1 VTPIVRATEELD
13 EAVRADVEAAL
24 ALLAEDQLEAAYRKV
39 ELITHALGNHSLPSH
54 LIGLLSLR
62 AQEAGKALEAFLL
75 AHQLAPEV
83 KEHAEIL
90 GILYAKLGHVADSLY
105 FGKLSTA
112 TTREFGIEALVPVWF
127 GTFLGAFFNMQD
139 QPLLREAERC
149 FNAGDFLSSMRHF
162 RQATQIDRDAAAG
175 WRGLAISLLSAGRA
189 IDALEA
195 STTLVALRDR
205 TPADL
210 ALHGEAL
217 LANGDFDAAIE
228 VQAKAAA
235 ELPDDPNVGFALV
248 RTLARCHRSEKSAL
262 IDAAAGFATRF
273 EMGLNPPARAG
284 LDALKQRRF
293 RLGVVSTHWRNGEG
307 LDSIVPVLE
316 RFDPRHVELF
326 VYAEDRTR
334 ATLATRLRN
343 RADAWRDIE
352 VLDDDTLSFL
362 IRNDALDVLIDL
374 DGTALCTRPVLFLAR
389 PASLTLSLYGVPECA
404 ATLGFDGV
412 IGDPKTFEG
421 VERAV
426 RVTGGLATVPFD
438 LPQAA
443 RARPPSEAPVYG
455 LALPFPAYDDD
466 IVRIWQAIQAA
477 VPDAMLRLTPAAIGS
492 GSEVNAIRALFGPA
506 NLLIGDLQETL
517 IDHFQAIDILLVPP
531 NEPMAD
537 GAIAAGSI
545 GVIIIAARG
554 PQPRTGLVPGWLESI
569 GLDTLITADFG
580 GMSDR
585 AIAVA
590 PLDQRNALRQQLE
603 SAVAIDRERGAT
615 GRASRLLDALMLPV
629 LTGNFA

>member
-1 VTPIVRATEELD
+1 MTPIVRAIQELD
-13 EAVRADVEAAL
+13 EPIRAEVDAAL
-24 ALLAEDQLEAAYRKV
+24 ALLAEDQLEPAYRKV
-39 ELITHALGNHSLPSH
+39 EFITHALGNHSLPSH
-54 LIGLLSLR
+54 LIGLISLR
-62 AQEAGKALEAFLL
+62 AHEAGKALEAFLL

-112 TTREFGIEALVPVWF
+112 TTREFGIEALVPAWF
-127 GTFLGAFFNMQD
+127 GTFLGAFFKMQD

-149 FNAGDFLSSMRHF
+149 FNTGDFLSSMRHY
-162 RQATQIDRDAAAG
+162 RQATQIDRDAAAA
-175 WRGLAISLLSAGRA
+175 WRGLAISQLSAGRA
-189 IDALEA
+189 IDALAA
-195 STTLVALRDR
+195 STTLVGLRDR

-217 LANGDFDAAIE
+217 LANGDYDAAIDAQTTA
-228 VQAKAAA
+228 VA
-235 ELPDDPNVGFALV
+235 ELPDDPNVGFALI
-248 RTLARCHRSEKSAL
+248 RTLARHPQSENSAL
-262 IDAAAGFATRF
+262 IAAAADFATRF
-273 EMGLNPPARAG
+273 EIGLAPPPRAG

-307 LDSIVPVLE
+307 LDTIVPVLE

-362 IRNDALDVLIDL
+362 VRNDGLDVLIDL
-374 DGTALCTRPVLFLAR
+374 DGPMLCTRPVLFLAR
-389 PASLTLSLYGVPECA
+389 PAALMLSLYGLPEIA
-404 ATLGFDGV
+404 GTLGFDGV
-412 IGDPKTFEG
+412 IGDPKTFAT

-426 RVTGGLATVPFD
+426 PVTGGLATVPFD

-443 RARPPSEAPVYG
+443 RAHLSTEAPIYG
-455 LALPFPAYDDD
+455 LTLPFAAYGDD
-466 IVRIWQAIQAA
+466 IVEVWRAIHAA
-477 VPDAMLRLTPAAIGS
+477 VPDAMLRLTPTSIGS
-492 GSEVNAIRALFGPA
+492 ASELDAVRTLFGTA
-506 NLLIGDLQETL
+506 NILLGDLHETL

-531 NEPMAD
+531 NDPMAD
-537 GAIAAGSI
+537 SAIAAASI
-545 GVIIIAARG
+545 GVIVIAARG
-554 PQPRTGLVPGWLESI
+554 PQPRTGLVAGWLESI
-569 GLDTLITADFG
+569 GLDRLIAADYD
-580 GMSDR
+580 GMSR
-585 AIAVA
+585 LAVAVA
-590 PLDQRNALRQQLE
+590 PLDDRIALRHQIE
-603 SAVAIDRERGAT
+603 SATAADRDRGAT
-615 GRASRLLDALMLPV
+615 PRASRLLDAMMSPV

>member
-1 VTPIVRATEELD
+1 LD
-13 EAVRADVEAAL
+13 EPIRAEVDAAL
-24 ALLAEDQLEAAYRKV
+24 ALLAEDQLEPAYRKV
-39 ELITHALGNHSLPSH
+39 EFIAGALGNHSLPSH
-54 LIGLLSLR
+54 LIGLMSLR

-112 TTREFGIEALVPVWF
+112 TTREFGIDALVPAWF
-127 GTFLGAFFNMQD
+127 GTFLGAFFKMQD

-189 IDALEA
+189 IDALAA
-195 STTLVALRDR
+195 STTLVGLRDR

-217 LANGDFDAAIE
+217 LANGDYDAALE
-228 VQAKAAA
+228 AQTTAAA
-235 ELPDDPNVGFALV
+235 ELPDDPNVGFALI
-248 RTLARCHRSEKSAL
+248 RTLARHPASENAAL
-262 IDAAAGFATRF
+262 IKAAADFARRF
-273 EMGLNPPARAG
+273 EAGLTPPPRAG

-307 LDSIVPVLE
+307 LDTIVPVLE

-343 RADAWRDIE
+343 RADSWRDID

-362 IRNDALDVLIDL
+362 VRNDGLDVLIDL
-374 DGTALCTRPVLFLAR
+374 DGPMLCTRPVLFLAR
-389 PASLTLSLYGVPECA
+389 PAALMLSLYGLPEIA
-404 ATLGFDGV
+404 ETLGFDGV
-412 IGDPKTFEG
+412 IGDPKTFETAA
-421 VERAV
+421 RAA
-426 RVTGGLATVPFD
+426 RVAGGLATMPLD
-438 LPQAA
+438 LPQSAK
-443 RARPPSEAPVYG
+443 ARPPTEAPLYG
-455 LALPFPAYDDD
+455 LALPFAAYGDD
-466 IVRIWQAIQAA
+466 IVGVWQAIHAA
-477 VPDAMLRLTPAAIGS
+477 VPNAMLRLTPASIG
-492 GSEVNAIRALFGPA
+492 GASELDVVRGLFGTA
-506 NLLIGDLQETL
+506 NILIGDLQETL
-517 IDHFQAIDILLVPP
+517 IDHFQAIDILLVPATD
-531 NEPMAD
+531 PMAD
-537 GAIAAGSI
+537 SAIAASSI
-545 GVIIIAARG
+545 GVIVIAARG
-554 PQPRTGLVPGWLESI
+554 PQPRSGLVAGWLESI
-569 GLDTLITADFG
+569 GLERLIATDYSD
-580 GMSDR
+580 MSRR
-585 AIAVA
+585 AIAIA
-590 PLDQRNALRQQLE
+590 PLAERTALRHQIG
-603 SAVAIDRERGAT
+603 SATAADRERGAT
-615 GRASRLLDALMLPV
+615 PRASRLLDALMLPV